1 MRLTRWKIIVEEIK
15 SLEGFKDTPFDEFY
29 QHVKKS
35 RLWDSCNREL
45 DEAEEEL
52 PKVSLNPLGRLMEDL
67 MFSSKSLKD
76 CLKSFGKD
84 SAASD
89 GMLTFIVLQIPFVG
103 GTFYTVM
110 EFYGLGTKR

>member
-1 MRLTRWKIIVEEIK
+1 M
-15 SLEGFKDTPFDEFY
+15 EGFKDTQFDDFY
-29 QHVKKS
+29 QHVKNS

-45 DEAEEEL
+45 HDMEEE
-52 PKVSLNPLGRLMEDL
+52 PNKVSLNPLGRLMEDM

-84 SAASD
+84 SSASD
-89 GMLTFIVLQIPFVG
+89 GMLTFIVLQIPLVG

-110 EFYGLGTKR
+110 EFYGLGSLV